1 MEKLFYR
8 FRRVENLLGEHAELE
23 RQTIYFAAPN
33 ELNDPMEGFSDI
45 YWSGD
50 KIVWNNL
57 FRNYVMC
64 LEHVFGQLCIAREEH
79 HVISADDIHPYCNI
93 DDYPTKLYKDMV
105 DRILNDFFDENIIS
119 LVDEI
124 SNRNTPIKK
133 DELYLYL
140 KLIHIHAFETIR
152 NNFEMRGLIPKTE
165 IEISNTSANVKK
177 IIEDG
182 FFENLV
188 DLIKEHGED
197 AVPAFCIAFRNVQ
210 DEWNLIQT
218 FNNGL
223 FKKKNLNFILNF
235 FTEHYIKKLETLC
248 YNDWYT
254 ACFMTECEN
263 SSIWGSYGGNHKGI
277 CLIFKPEI
285 ENENYTLSFKDI
297 VGYSMHRD
305 DQEFTCHYDFK
316 KYSLH
321 EINYQADFISYN
333 FFTNLGVMNGNTLG
347 KMWFSDSEG
356 NHSSCSKEMWN
367 DIKKWREKYW
377 ENYLRRN
384 TTKTIDW
391 SYENEYRVILYG
403 FFNDYADKK
412 KRTLTYDFNSLDGL
426 IFGINTE
433 LEDKLKIMDI
443 IKNKCKQNGRKKF
456 NFYQA
461 YYSSKDNCIKHN
473 LLNLL
478 RFDGNLTESDKS

>member
-8 FRRVENLLGEHAELE
+8 FRRVENLLGKYAELE

-50 KIVWNNL
+50 NIVWKNL

-64 LEHVFGQLCIAREEH
+64 LEHVFGQLCIGGEEH
-79 HVISADDIHPYCNI
+79 YVISADNIHPYCNI
-93 DDYPTKLYKDMV
+93 DDYPTQLYRDKV
-105 DRILNDFFDENIIS
+105 DQILNDFFDENIIS
-119 LVDEI
+119 LVDKI
-124 SNRNTPIKK
+124 SKRNTPIKK
-133 DELYLYL
+133 DELYFYL
-140 KLIHIHAFETIR
+140 QSIHIHAFETIR
-152 NNFEMRGLIPKTE
+152 INFERSGLIPKTKMD
-165 IEISNTSANVKK
+165 ISNASANVKK
-177 IIEDG
+177 IIDDG
-182 FFENLV
+182 FFEILG

-197 AVPAFCIAFRNVQ
+197 AVPAFCSAFRNVQ
-210 DEWNLIQT
+210 DELSLIQT
-218 FNNGL
+218 FNKGL
-223 FKKKNLNFILNF
+223 SKKKSLNFILNF

-248 YNDWYT
+248 YRDWYT

-263 SSIWGSYGGNHKGI
+263 SSIWGSYGDNHKGI

-285 ENENYTLSFKDI
+285 ENENYTLSFRDI
-297 VGYSMHRD
+297 VGYSMHKGD
-305 DQEFTCHYDFK
+305 PESTYHYGFK
-316 KYSLH
+316 KHSLH

-333 FFTNLGVMNGNTLG
+333 FFTNLGVMNGNTLR

-356 NHSSCSKEMWN
+356 NHSSCSKEMWD
-367 DIKKWREKYW
+367 DIEKWREKYW

-391 SYENEYRVILYG
+391 SYENEYRVILDS
-403 FFNDYADKK
+403 FFNDYSDKA

-443 IKNKCKQNGRKKF
+443 IKNKCKENGREKF

-461 YYSSKDNCIKHN
+461 YYSSKDKCIKHN

-478 RFDGNLTESDKS
+478 KFDEKSTEIEKV